1 MALAEIQA
9 LKDLAKEMGIEE
21 GPELTAFLRDERAK
35 AREVRQAEQE
45 KADRAREQQ
54 HESADRAR
62 EQQQEAD
69 NRAREQQQEADN
81 RAREQQQDAANRA
94 RDQEHALRL
103 AEIQRDTARE
113 TADRHDA
120 TQIREGELADRRAAM
135 RTMPK
140 LQPFYE
146 KNDDMDAFIRRFE
159 SYAVSQELPIDKWA
173 LNLSALLHGI
183 ALDVYNRQ
191 PVNDTSNYDSLK
203 EALLRRFM
211 LTEEGF
217 REKLRTAKPERGES
231 FVQFMTRLEGY
242 FNRWIE
248 LGHVDKTYQGLK
260 DALLRE
266 QAMSVVTRNLRIF
279 IMERKPKDIGEM
291 SILAEQYLEVHGNT
305 YNYANVDKHRQN
317 LVGQQQ
323 SKYPG
328 KSNVG
333 LDRRTSHKE
342 DNPSVVKV
350 DTKSTYHRDTRTC
363 YLCQKV
369 GHIAR

>member
-21 GPELTAFLRDERAK
+21 APELTAFLRDERAR
-35 AREVRQAEQE
+35 ARERRQAEQE
-45 KADRAREQQ
+45 K
-54 HESADRAR
+54 ADRAR

-69 NRAREQQQEADN
+69 NRAREQQQEANN
-81 RAREQQQDAANRA
+81 RAREAADRA

-113 TADRHDA
+113 TADGHDA

-135 RTMPK
+135 GTMLK
-140 LQPFYE
+140 LQPFDDT
-146 KNDDMDAFIRRFE
+146 NDDMDAFIRRFE
-159 SYAVSQELPIDKWA
+159 SYAVSREWPIDKWA

-183 ALDVYNRQ
+183 AIVVYNRQ
-191 PVNDTSNYDSLK
+191 PVNDTSNCDRLK

-217 REKLRTAKPERGES
+217 REKLRTAKPERGEP
-231 FVQFMTRLEGY
+231 FGQFMTRLEGY

-279 IMERKPKDIGEM
+279 IM
-291 SILAEQYLEVHGNT
+291 
-305 YNYANVDKHRQN
+305 
-317 LVGQQQ
+317 
-323 SKYPG
+323 
-328 KSNVG
+328 
-333 LDRRTSHKE
+333 
-342 DNPSVVKV
+342 
-350 DTKSTYHRDTRTC
+350 
-363 YLCQKV
+363 
-369 GHIAR
+369 

>member
-1 MALAEIQA
+1 
-9 LKDLAKEMGIEE
+9 
-21 GPELTAFLRDERAK
+21 
-35 AREVRQAEQE
+35 
-45 KADRAREQQ
+45 
-54 HESADRAR
+54 
-62 EQQQEAD
+62 
-69 NRAREQQQEADN
+69 
-81 RAREQQQDAANRA
+81 
-94 RDQEHALRL
+94 
-103 AEIQRDTARE
+103 
-113 TADRHDA
+113 
-120 TQIREGELADRRAAM
+120 M

-140 LQPFYE
+140 LQPFDE

-159 SYAVSQELPIDKWA
+159 SYAVSLEWPIDKWA

-203 EALLRRFM
+203 EALLRRFL
-211 LTEEGF
+211 LTEERF

-231 FVQFMTRLEGY
+231 FGQFMTRLEGY

-305 YNYANVDKHRQN
+305 YNFANVDKHRHN
-317 LVGQQQ
+317 LAGQQQ
-323 SKYPG
+323 SKYPD

-363 YLCQKV
+363 NLCQKV